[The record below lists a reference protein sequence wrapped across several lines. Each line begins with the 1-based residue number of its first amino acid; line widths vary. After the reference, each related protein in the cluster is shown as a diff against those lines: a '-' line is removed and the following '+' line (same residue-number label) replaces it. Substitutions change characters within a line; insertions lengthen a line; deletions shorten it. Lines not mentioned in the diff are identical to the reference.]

1 MLVEMQKESEA
12 DSGLYSDINRSLGRR
27 KKRMF
32 FYFINQAPAET
43 ESPNVFDEPVAS
55 ERPSNLS
62 VPVATLNPAIQERCS
77 KISLFRQQDVRFS
90 GQKWVFR

>member
-1 MLVEMQKESEA
+1 
-12 DSGLYSDINRSLGRR
+12 
-27 KKRMF
+27 MF
-32 FYFINQAPAET
+32 LYFINQAPAET

-77 KISLFRQQDVRFS
+77 KLSHFGEQSISEISFFYREKDPFIHFFATSLISDDQAKVRID
-90 GQKWVFR
+90 Q